1 MKFSAIEQ
9 LQVIQSFRDMVTAA
23 ALRAQQQSSC
33 NLCGE
38 TMQRR
43 NLTFQLDGTDV
54 QWTIQVQVCDCEDG
68 SVEDRSL
75 KDRSLEDRSV
85 PPANRGKRVQ

>member
-1 MKFSAIEQ
+1 MKFPAMEQ

-23 ALRAQQQSSC
+23 ALRTQQQSSC

-38 TMQRR
+38 TMERR

-54 QWTIQVQVCDCEDG
+54 QWTIQVQVCDCEDRSLKDR
-68 SVEDRSL
+68 SVKERSL
-75 KDRSLEDRSV
+75 KDRSL